1 MSQAAGTQASA
12 NWGFPRIASA
22 AKPGSM
28 SQDPNSPAPPPPPL
42 MPILLVI
49 IGVDLFIIGVLSFTG
64 ALQRLSPSA
73 QFMYGMTTF
82 AFPVIVY
89 VLLKRRR
96 D

>member
-1 MSQAAGTQASA
+1 
-12 NWGFPRIASA
+12 
-22 AKPGSM
+22 
-28 SQDPNSPAPPPPPL
+28 